1 MSNPYKEG
9 EFLDPGRLAMN
20 RHQRAEDM
28 FIIGNDE
35 EYVPTSLIVVQ
46 RYILDWRER
55 GRACDGI
62 KKGLIC
68 VGNGENISSRSGQ
81 IRGHRE

>member
-1 MSNPYKEG
+1 MICCGHILSNPYKEG

-28 FIIGNDE
+28 FKIGNDE

-46 RYILDWRER
+46 RYVLDWRRE
-55 GRACDGI
+55 
-62 KKGLIC
+62 
-68 VGNGENISSRSGQ
+68 GEGE
-81 IRGHRE
+81 HVMV